1 MTQYVRTV
9 EDENDPEPMELPVE
23 TDGTILLSTLHA
35 QYPGATGLKY
45 RNPDSGAMRG
55 LRVVENA
62 IQPPDEVWHDYL
74 YVAAYPK
81 MSVDNKRKGE
91 ETQDIPVGKTRK
103 VERNKSTDLIVL
115 GLPFHTKLEDMK
127 AYFEQYGALELSEI
141 KNDHITGKSKGFG
154 FVRFKDPTVQ
164 DKVVSRRH
172 QIDGRWCDVR
182 YPDRGYPEREQSKKI
197 FLRRVG
203 DGTTSEDLY
212 SYFGQFGEVTDVY
225 IPTPFRGIAFVTFA
239 DSEDAMKLLGEDR
252 TIKGF
257 SVHIDRAEPKHSR
270 QFMQRGMMDN
280 NPVVQIMQGY
290 GGGGGGGGGGRDY
303 YSGHG
308 RYGDRSRGNM
318 RRGNYY
324 DDRRSNSYGGGSGR
338 YDRHRDWR

>member
-23 TDGTILLSTLHA
+23 ADGTILLSTLHA

-55 LRVVENA
+55 LRLVENA
-62 IQPPDEVWHDYL
+62 IQPPDDVWHDYL
-74 YVAAYPK
+74 YIAAFPK
-81 MSVDNKRKGE
+81 NTVTDNKRKGE
-91 ETQDIPVGKTRK
+91 ETQDNPVGKTRK

-115 GLPFHTKLEDMK
+115 GLPFRTKPEDMK
-127 AYFEQYGALELSEI
+127 SYFEQYGELELAEI

-154 FVRFKDPTVQ
+154 FVRFQDPTVQ

-239 DSEDAMKLLGEDR
+239 DAEDAMKLLGEDR
-252 TIKGF
+252 TIKGY

-270 QFMQRGMMDN
+270 QFMQRNMDN
-280 NPVVQIMQGY
+280 NPMMQMMQGY
-290 GGGGGGGGGGRDY
+290 GGGGGGGRDY
-303 YSGHG
+303 GSGHG
-308 RYGDRSRGNM
+308 RYNDRSRSSNS
-318 RRGNYY
+318 RRGY
-324 DDRRSNSYGGGSGR
+324 DDRRSNNYGGSER